1 MYHRSCSWILLIAAL
16 VSAVSLGQPSKGAGG
31 VVNVAVWGE
40 PKVVYSESYALVVG
54 INRYPDGGAFRSL
67 TFAVPDAEAVR
78 GLLVGVYGFP
88 DGNVTLLTD
97 RTDSKPTRRAILAGL
112 SKLSQVRSRDARVV
126 LYFSGHGQ
134 TADISR
140 EDVMNAGLLDDH
152 CIPMAQVRRK
162 LTICEARALPLP
174 SSRRNRGETRLSTR
188 CCELGA
194 ILQQ

>member
-126 LYFSGHGQ
+126 F
-134 TADISR
+134 
-140 EDVMNAGLLDDH
+140 
-152 CIPMAQVRRK
+152 
-162 LTICEARALPLP
+162 
-174 SSRRNRGETRLSTR
+174 
-188 CCELGA
+188 
-194 ILQQ
+194 